1 VCNENPLAPLISYL
15 GLRLYRTSDDNSV
28 LYDHDLERYYLLFS
42 RTCKIL
48 FPCYFVLAPHCV
60 CWSLC
65 SYALFDKDGNQ
76 VPKET
81 VDKVGETFERILEEV
96 HSELIHALYFF
107 LYFLKSISSSLYGIC
122 CITDGESA
130 RWAGTRHATATGN
143 FYCVWEAPPSKVFFS
158 CTTLDIIHE
167 ICSWDRLYWYACHFV
182 GLKG

>member
-1 VCNENPLAPLISYL
+1 MCNENPLAPLISYL

-42 RTCKIL
+42 RTCKIF

-107 LYFLKSISSSLYGIC
+107 FYTSWRAFLAHSMVSVALQTVKVRDEQEHDMPLLQAISIVFERHPHLKYFFLVP
-122 CITDGESA
+122 
-130 RWAGTRHATATGN
+130 H
-143 FYCVWEAPPSKVFFS
+143 
-158 CTTLDIIHE
+158 
-167 ICSWDRLYWYACHFV
+167 
-182 GLKG
+182 